1 MKSSIWIIA
10 KKELNRFFRDSRM
23 VISTVLLPGLLI
35 YVMYSFMGSA
45 LSNQFD
51 TDENYRFAVA
61 AVHLPASVEAML
73 PEELYDIEQV
83 TSADDMEACKE
94 AIREKELDALIVFP
108 TDFEAAVADPLSP
121 ERSAPPQVEIYYNSS
136 STESDAAYE
145 ALYTTLDLYESALA
159 NRFDVNAAGNDDYDL
174 ASEKDAT
181 GFVFSSM
188 LPMLLLIFLFSGCMS
203 VAPEAIAGE
212 KERGTIATI
221 LVTPTKRSE
230 LAIGKI
236 FALSIIAL
244 LSGASSTLGTMLS
257 LPKLM
262 GSVDTMSAAYYTAA
276 DYLVLAAVI
285 LSTVLL
291 LVALISIISAF
302 AKTIKE
308 AQTSVMPLMIVVIF
322 LGVTAM
328 FGSGA
333 KSQLAYYCIPLY
345 NSVQAMVGI
354 FSFEMAPVAV
364 ALTVGVNLACTAIA
378 CFVLTRMFNSEKIM
392 FRR

>member
-10 KKELNRFFRDSRM
+10 KKELDRFFRDSRM

-35 YVMYSFMGSA
+35 YIMYSFMGSA
-45 LSNQFD
+45 LANQFD
-51 TDENYRFAVA
+51 TAEDYQFTVA
-61 AVHLPASVEAML
+61 AVELPVSVKTML
-73 PEELYDIEQV
+73 PETLYDVDPIVSSDEV
-83 TSADDMEACKE
+83 EACKA
-94 AIREKELDALIVFP
+94 AIQAKELDALLVFP
-108 TDFEAAVADPLSP
+108 ADFEAAVANPPSP
-121 ERSAPPQVEIYYNSS
+121 ERSAPPQVEIYYNSAR
-136 STESDAAYE
+136 TESSSAYQ
-145 ALYTTLDLYESALA
+145 ALYETLNQYESALA
-159 NRFDVNAAGNDDYDL
+159 NVFDVNAGGGYDL

-181 GFVFSSM
+181 GSIFSSM
-188 LPMLLLIFLFSGCMS
+188 LPMLLMIFLFSGCMS

-230 LAIGKI
+230 LAVGKI

-262 GSVDTMSAAYYTAA
+262 GGVETMSAAYYTAA
-276 DYLVLAAVI
+276 DYLVLAAII

-291 LVALISIISAF
+291 LVALISIISAY

-308 AQTSVMPLMIVVIF
+308 AQTSIMPLMIVVIF

-354 FSFEMAPVAV
+354 FSFEMIPAAV
-364 ALTVGVNLACTAIA
+364 ALTVGVNLACTVIA
-378 CFVLTRMFNSEKIM
+378 GFVLTRMFNSETIM

>member
-1 MKSSIWIIA
+1 MKSNIWIIA
-10 KKELNRFFRDSRM
+10 KKELDRFFRDSRM

-35 YVMYSFMGSA
+35 YIMYSFMGSA
-45 LSNQFD
+45 LANQFD
-51 TDENYRFAVA
+51 TAEDYQFTVA
-61 AVHLPASVEAML
+61 AVELPVSVKTML
-73 PEELYDIEQV
+73 PETLYDVDPIVSSDEV
-83 TSADDMEACKE
+83 EACKA
-94 AIREKELDALIVFP
+94 AIQAKELDALIVFP
-108 TDFEAAVADPLSP
+108 ADFEAAVANPPSP
-121 ERSAPPQVEIYYNSS
+121 ERSAPPQVEIYYNSAR
-136 STESDAAYE
+136 TESSSAYQ
-145 ALYTTLDLYESALA
+145 ALYETLNQYESALA
-159 NRFDVNAAGNDDYDL
+159 NVFDVNAGGGYDL

-181 GFVFSSM
+181 GSIFSSM
-188 LPMLLLIFLFSGCMS
+188 LPMLLMIFLFSGCMS

-230 LAIGKI
+230 LAVGKI

-262 GSVDTMSAAYYTAA
+262 GGVETMSAAYYTAA
-276 DYLVLAAVI
+276 DYLVLAAII

-291 LVALISIISAF
+291 LVALISIISAY

-308 AQTSVMPLMIVVIF
+308 AQTSIMPLMIVVIF

-354 FSFEMAPVAV
+354 FSFEMIPAAV
-364 ALTVGVNLACTAIA
+364 ALTVGVNLACTVIA
-378 CFVLTRMFNSEKIM
+378 SFVLTRMFNSEKIM

>member
-1 MKSSIWIIA
+1 MKNSIWIIA
-10 KKELNRFFRDSRM
+10 KKELDRFFRDRRM

-51 TDENYRFAVA
+51 TDEDYQFAVA
-61 AVHLPASVEAML
+61 AVNLPVSVEAML
-73 PEELYDIEQV
+73 PEALYEIEQV
-83 TSADDMEACKE
+83 TSADDLEACKA
-94 AIREKELDALIVFP
+94 AIQEKELDALIVFP
-108 TDFEAAVADPLSP
+108 TDFEAAVADPFSP

-159 NRFDVNAAGNDDYDL
+159 NRFDVNAAGEGYDL

-188 LPMLLLIFLFSGCMS
+188 LPMLLMIFLFSGCMS

-230 LAIGKI
+230 LAAGKI
-236 FALSIIAL
+236 IALSIIAL

-262 GSVDTMSAAYYTAA
+262 GSVDTMSAAYYSAA
-276 DYLVLAAVI
+276 DYAVLAAVI

-291 LVALISIISAF
+291 LVALISIISAY

-322 LGVTAM
+322 IGVTAM

-354 FSFEMAPVAV
+354 FSFELLPAAV
-364 ALTVGVNLACTAIA
+364 ALTVGVNLACTVVA
-378 CFVLTRMFNSEKIM
+378 CFALTRMFNSEKIM

>member
-10 KKELNRFFRDSRM
+10 KKELDRFFRDGAM
-23 VISTVLLPGLLI
+23 VIATVLLPGLLI
-35 YVMYSFMGSA
+35 YIMYSFMGSA
-45 LSNQFD
+45 LANQFD
-51 TDENYRFAVA
+51 TAEDYQFTVA
-61 AVHLPASVEAML
+61 AVELPVSVKTML
-73 PEELYDIEQV
+73 PETLYDVDPIVSSDEV
-83 TSADDMEACKE
+83 EACKA
-94 AIREKELDALIVFP
+94 AIQAKELDALIVFP
-108 TDFEAAVADPLSP
+108 ADFEAAVANPPSP
-121 ERSAPPQVEIYYNSS
+121 ERSAPPQVEIYYNSAR
-136 STESDAAYE
+136 TESSSAYQ
-145 ALYTTLDLYESALA
+145 ALYETLNQYESALA
-159 NRFDVNAAGNDDYDL
+159 NVFDVNAGGGYDL

-181 GFVFSSM
+181 GSIFSSM
-188 LPMLLLIFLFSGCMS
+188 LPMLLMIFLFSGCMS

-230 LAIGKI
+230 LAVGKI

-262 GSVDTMSAAYYTAA
+262 GGVETMSAAYYTVA

-291 LVALISIISAF
+291 LVALISIISAY

-308 AQTSVMPLMIVVIF
+308 AQTSIMPLMIVVIF

-354 FSFEMAPVAV
+354 FSFEMIPAAV
-364 ALTVGVNLACTAIA
+364 ALTVGVNLACTVIA
-378 CFVLTRMFNSEKIM
+378 GFVLTRMFNSETIM

>member
-1 MKSSIWIIA
+1 
-10 KKELNRFFRDSRM
+10 
-23 VISTVLLPGLLI
+23 
-35 YVMYSFMGSA
+35 
-45 LSNQFD
+45 
-51 TDENYRFAVA
+51 
-61 AVHLPASVEAML
+61 
-73 PEELYDIEQV
+73 
-83 TSADDMEACKE
+83 
-94 AIREKELDALIVFP
+94 
-108 TDFEAAVADPLSP
+108 
-121 ERSAPPQVEIYYNSS
+121 
-136 STESDAAYE
+136 
-145 ALYTTLDLYESALA
+145 
-159 NRFDVNAAGNDDYDL
+159 
-174 ASEKDAT
+174 
-181 GFVFSSM
+181 M
-188 LPMLLLIFLFSGCMS
+188 LPMLLMIFLFSGCMS

-230 LAIGKI
+230 LAVGKI

-262 GSVDTMSAAYYTAA
+262 GSVETMSAAYYTAA

-291 LVALISIISAF
+291 LVALISIISAY

-333 KSQLAYYCIPLY
+333 KSQLVYYCIPLY

-354 FSFEMAPVAV
+354 FSFEMIPAAV
-364 ALTVGVNLACTAIA
+364 ALTVGVNLACTVIA
-378 CFVLTRMFNSEKIM
+378 SFVLTRMFNSETIM